1 MKRQRPIGLFL
12 AVTAGVTAEV
22 ILCIEPVHIGA
33 RLRFRQGDGGS
44 TKERRAEAQLLA
56 PRLPI
61 VGGSLIEV
69 ILLGVQLVIAVLED
83 LAGLQVAQQI
93 RRTDDR
99 VVGNVLHALHQLG
112 CLVQVCA
119 ALVALSVLVLVCV
132 DARVGI
138 KPHRHI
144 VVGEVGGLGEAVAV
158 VTGAGDIE
166 LHLGD
171 GAQAGQIELRPIRND
186 ILRAVAQIDGRFAGL
201 RFPIVAGGCQLD
213 PVIIADFGGQAVAVQ
228 VAVQRVAD
236 VVDIHVVDHARHA
249 VAKGQGRQDLTVR
262 VAGVVLVAEVYGKVV
277 GAVVSAA
284 GADIALGARFVHCQ
298 LVIEVAIGN
307 IITGSIVGHGMTAAP
322 IAVIIP
328 ALGHRMLQLGVPGIV
343 PGVRLAIVRGAAAVG
358 VQHAAAV
365 LRAVDQAR
373 PVALAGKIGA
383 ALIVGILKCQHPQLI
398 ACILRLPGRGIGRL
412 CPLGE
417 GGDHGAVDQRQRH
430 HQRHQRGDD
439 TFLDVHFSVL
449 HLLFLFL
456 LFLKSK
462 ALRQKAHFRA
472 PAVRPGMQS
481 THAWP
486 QSFRLSASRYRQ
498 EPKDIPKRI

>member
-1 MKRQRPIGLFL
+1 M
-12 AVTAGVTAEV
+12 
-22 ILCIEPVHIGA
+22 
-33 RLRFRQGDGGS
+33 
-44 TKERRAEAQLLA
+44 
-56 PRLPI
+56 
-61 VGGSLIEV
+61 
-69 ILLGVQLVIAVLED
+69 
-83 LAGLQVAQQI
+83 
-93 RRTDDR
+93 
-99 VVGNVLHALHQLG
+99 N
-112 CLVQVCA
+112 
-119 ALVALSVLVLVCV
+119 
-132 DARVGI
+132 ARVGI

-171 GAQAGQIELRPIRND
+171 GAQTGQVELRPIRND
-186 ILRAVAQIDGRFAGL
+186 VLRAVAQIDGRFAGL

-213 PVIIADFGGQAVAVQ
+213 PVIIADFGGQAVAVEI
-228 VAVQRVAD
+228 AVQRVAD

-249 VAKGQGRQDLTVR
+249 IAKGQGRQDLRVR

-277 GAVVSAA
+277 GAVVAAA
-284 GADIALGARFVHCQ
+284 GADIALGARFIHGQ
-298 LVIEVAIGN
+298 LVIEVAIFN
-307 IITGSIVGHGMTAAP
+307 EITGGIVGHGMAAAP

-328 ALGHRMLQLGVPGIV
+328 ALGQRMLQLGVPGIV
-343 PGVRLAIVRGAAAVG
+343 PGIRLALVRGAAAAG
-358 VQHAAAV
+358 VQHAAHV
-365 LRAVDQAR
+365 LRVVDQAR

-472 PAVRPGMQS
+472 PAVRPEMQS
-481 THAWP
+481 THAWQ